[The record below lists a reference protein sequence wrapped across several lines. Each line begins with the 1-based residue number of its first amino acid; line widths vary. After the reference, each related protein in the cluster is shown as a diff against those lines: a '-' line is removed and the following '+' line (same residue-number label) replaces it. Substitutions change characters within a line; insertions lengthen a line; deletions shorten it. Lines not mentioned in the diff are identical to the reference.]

1 MNYRANVAVENRSF
15 ILRTP
20 KF

>member
-1 MNYRANVAVENRSF
+1 VRALNNF

-20 KF
+20 K